1 MNLNLQLNLILEK
14 KKKQFKMAQKILNIT
29 YF

>member
-1 MNLNLQLNLILEK
+1 MNLNLQLNLILE